1 MTYHKSNLG
10 SCASSVPS
18 DIDGFVPTAETKCW
32 ELNFA
37 HSERTHNDDGTL
49 TEYGI
54 WFEED
59 RFPEIKA
66 IAIEATAKANASIS
80 EAS

>member
-1 MTYHKSNLG
+1 MTYHKSSLG
-10 SCASSVPS
+10 NFARSVPS

-32 ELNFA
+32 DMNYG
-37 HSERTHNDDGTL
+37 HSEPTHNDDGTL

-54 WFEED
+54 WFEEE

-80 EAS
+80 ETN